1 MSDLFDM
8 GTHTFYVW
16 LAYGVSFA
24 SLSGLVLFT
33 IYDRKQAAKQ
43 VAAKVKR
50 LNIRN
55 SGS

>member
-24 SLSGLVLFT
+24 CLSGLVLFT
-33 IYDRKQAAKQ
+33 IHGRKQAAKQ